1 MYSKRGKRAGRFGP
15 AILAVMLA
23 AGLLAG
29 CGLERPE
36 PDPAKSSPPAVTA
49 PAPTPTPVPT
59 PVSEPE
65 PTPAASLAERT
76 LSDMTLW
83 EKICQLFIVYP
94 SDLTGVAKVTAAGR
108 PPGRH
113 WRSTQWRGCCM
124 TRATSS
130 PESSMRKML
139 TDVQTYARIPLILT
153 CDEEGGRVNRLMGS
167 MGTTRMG
174 PMLDYKDQG
183 PDDGPENAQTI
194 AADMRELGFNM
205 DLAPVADVWSN
216 PANTVIGDR
225 AYSDDFGEAAE
236 LVAAAVEGFHAA
248 GYGYRPQ
255 ALPRPREHLH
265 RHPLRRGVC
274 VAHPGGAAARS

>member
-94 SDLTGVAKVTAAGR
+94 SDLTGVAKVTAAGE
-108 PPGRH
+108 
-113 WRSTQWRGCCM
+113 T
-124 TRATSS
+124 TRAALAEYPVGGLLYDKSNLVTWEAGEEDALRRAVLFQDSS
-130 PESSMRKML
+130 DP
-139 TDVQTYARIPLILT
+139 
-153 CDEEGGRVNRLMGS
+153 
-167 MGTTRMG
+167 
-174 PMLDYKDQG
+174 
-183 PDDGPENAQTI
+183 
-194 AADMRELGFNM
+194 
-205 DLAPVADVWSN
+205 
-216 PANTVIGDR
+216 
-225 AYSDDFGEAAE
+225 
-236 LVAAAVEGFHAA
+236 H
-248 GYGYRPQ
+248 
-255 ALPRPREHLH
+255 
-265 RHPLRRGVC
+265 LRRGGGTGEPLDGHHRH
-274 VAHPGGAAARS
+274 HPDRPHAGL